1 MNDRR
6 GRTEFEQAGPVF
18 EGFILKA
25 LDQGCKAK
33 ARQAVG
39 RVLGQGWAMHPF
51 GDDATD
57 FEVARRSRKG
67 AKPAAAARAA
77 AIAPVGVGAVRGAL
91 LSKDTSA
98 ALKTKVAGGG

>member
-1 MNDRR
+1 MNDKRDQ
-6 GRTEFEQAGPVF
+6 TEFEQADPVF
-18 EGFILKA
+18 EGFVIKA
-25 LDQGCKAK
+25 LDKGARAK
-33 ARQAVG
+33 ARQAVSP
-39 RVLGQGWAMHPF
+39 VLGQGRVVRPF

-57 FEVARRSRKG
+57 FGVTRRSQKG

-98 ALKTKVAGGG
+98 ALKTKVSGAG